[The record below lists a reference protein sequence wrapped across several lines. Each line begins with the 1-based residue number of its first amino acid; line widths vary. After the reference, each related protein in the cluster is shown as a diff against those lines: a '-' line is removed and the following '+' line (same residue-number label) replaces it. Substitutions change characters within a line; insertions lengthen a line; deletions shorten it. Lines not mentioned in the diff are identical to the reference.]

1 MSKEQQNQQLVG
13 FMKKPKP
20 LPAFHPTADQLEK
33 WKKFEYLQDNIQ
45 FLESEFRKF
54 FKKNNLAYV
63 HNKFYCLFDTYIKK
77 NIYNTC
83 DQDKLLAESCTT
95 IKKLKKILNRLFSFL
110 GGGFYGYSLSQKI
123 IAQNKWKLH
132 VFKLFTLPAI
142 LIFLPLI
149 IFNGIANFITYHL
162 HSRQYNR
169 FEMAKNLDNTL
180 EILEK
185 TNKKL
190 LYLATLLSFEVKY
203 ASNQIINEAT
213 LEKQTDIFLLNKK
226 KVGCF
231 FFFKEMSKNKIIS
244 ENPRLFKNTVPNL
257 RNI

>member
-1 MSKEQQNQQLVG
+1 
-13 FMKKPKP
+13 
-20 LPAFHPTADQLEK
+20 
-33 WKKFEYLQDNIQ
+33 
-45 FLESEFRKF
+45 
-54 FKKNNLAYV
+54 
-63 HNKFYCLFDTYIKK
+63 
-77 NIYNTC
+77 
-83 DQDKLLAESCTT
+83 
-95 IKKLKKILNRLFSFL
+95 
-110 GGGFYGYSLSQKI
+110 
-123 IAQNKWKLH
+123 
-132 VFKLFTLPAI
+132 
-142 LIFLPLI
+142 
-149 IFNGIANFITYHL
+149 
-162 HSRQYNR
+162 
-169 FEMAKNLDNTL
+169 MAKNLDNTL